1 MLKLRNPWGRKE
13 WNGAWSDEYVQPRT
27 LRSSSIEYSLHEHAQ
42 VNTVNACTVK
52 REGLEQA
59 KRRYITDMYVGYTQL
74 AEHAATWQA
83 A

>member
-1 MLKLRNPWGRKE
+1 MLGRRSGDLMMLKLRNPWGRKE

-59 KRRYITDMYVGYTQL
+59 KRRYITDM
-74 AEHAATWQA
+74 
-83 A
+83 